1 MSGTIKLR
9 RSSLCVAKLSDYSTA
24 CQIAQHTTILRSA
37 GATTG
42 AFSFVPSA
50 PVITL
55 PHIRSASW
63 DAPPLG
69 GSVSPKLS
77 SWYTTGRAREKYAI
91 RCTSKI
97 RRRWRRLWNTCEMY
111 INSHPGMHKVQCAS
125 SPILDNAR
133 FDYVSHSHLAKTS

>member
-69 GSVSPKLS
+69 GASHRNSRHGIRLGGQERNMLS
-77 SWYTTGRAREKYAI
+77 DVHQR
-91 RCTSKI
+91 
-97 RRRWRRLWNTCEMY
+97 
-111 INSHPGMHKVQCAS
+111 
-125 SPILDNAR
+125 
-133 FDYVSHSHLAKTS
+133 